1 MEMKLNLKDAKKA
14 GSQSR
19 RPIQMLHDWGI
30 RSDHA
35 YIAGFAATGLALVS
49 HLFSMKKDDS
59 EKTGSLFGKAAPIL
73 FLVGLCLDREE

>member
-14 GSQSR
+14 WMQSR
-19 RPIQMLHDWGI
+19 RPLQMLHDWGV

-35 YIAGFAATGLALVS
+35 YIAGFAATGLALLS
-49 HLFSMKKDDS
+49 HLLSRRSDNARS
-59 EKTGSLFGKAAPIL
+59 GSLFGKAAPIL